1 MKNESELSHSFR
13 STLDLAVRLE
23 VRFRSMNTVEDVV
36 VDCLLVY
43 DEDRGSLSILFSL
56 PSKNDKKRND
66 FCSPCI
72 VDRFHSP
79 AVVFSD
85 RRWVALL
92 FFSNSNEL
100 TVRLVDS
107 TASER

>member
-1 MKNESELSHSFR
+1 MNQKLSHSFR

-43 DEDRGSLSILFSL
+43 DENRGSLSRLFSY
-56 PSKNDKKRND
+56 PFIDDEKRND
-66 FCSPCI
+66 FGSPCS

-92 FFSNSNEL
+92 FFSNSNES

>member
-1 MKNESELSHSFR
+1 MKYESELSHSFR

-43 DEDRGSLSILFSL
+43 DENRGSLSRLFPL
-56 PSKNDKKRND
+56 PSHNDEKRND
-66 FCSPCI
+66 FGSPCS

-92 FFSNSNEL
+92 FSNSNES

-107 TASER
+107 TASVR

>member
-13 STLDLAVRLE
+13 STLDLAVRIE

-36 VDCLLVY
+36 VDCLLVC
-43 DEDRGSLSILFSL
+43 DENRGCLGFFLSLHRTMRSEIASAPL
-56 PSKNDKKRND
+56 
-66 FCSPCI
+66 CS

-92 FFSNSNEL
+92 FFSNSNES